1 MRPQREKLIN
11 VAQALVTVASSLLES
26 LQAETAET
34 ECSETVPAK
43 AAAAESSEE
52 DFEIVPPSFAI
63 GSSSS
68 GGSAGPSTDVRFYCV
83 WPRCGEYDAETC
95 GVYMGPYHQVY
106 REIFRVG
113 NLECVGNL
121 KFRSYPSEAS
131 AVAGWL
137 EHGPRK
143 YRDKLQKNPPIIRV
157 AFADSESL

>member
-1 MRPQREKLIN
+1 MRRQRENLVN

-26 LQAETAET
+26 LSAETAET
-34 ECSETVPAK
+34 ECSETAPAK
-43 AAAAESSEE
+43 AAAAEGSEE

-83 WPRCGEYDAETC
+83 WSRCGEYDAETC
-95 GVYMGPYHQVY
+95 GVYMGPYPQVY

-121 KFRSYPSEAS
+121 KFKRYSSEAS

-137 EHGPRK
+137 KDGPRK
-143 YRDKLQKNPPIIRV
+143 YRVKKNPPIFRV
-157 AFADSESL
+157 ASADSESL

>member
-1 MRPQREKLIN
+1 MRRQRENLIK

-26 LQAETAET
+26 LSAETAET
-34 ECSETVPAK
+34 ECSETEPANK
-43 AAAAESSEE
+43 GSEE
-52 DFEIVPPSFAI
+52 GFEIVPPSFAI

-83 WPRCGEYDAETC
+83 WSRCGVYDAETC
-95 GVYMGPYHQVY
+95 GVYMGPYPQVY

-113 NLECVGNL
+113 NLDCEGNL
-121 KFRSYPSEAS
+121 KFKRYLSEAL

-137 EHGPRK
+137 EDGPRK
-143 YRDKLQKNPPIIRV
+143 YRDELQKNPPIIRV